1 LYSVILSLK
10 TRLIRQTPELQ
21 LDDDNLMAWANRT
34 QLSTQMGDPTW
45 EKARTST
52 GRPLRL
58 PFGGAGVA
66 TRQRDR
72 RKNRSGLLAAT
83 LPMGSVKWGATYPR
97 VISVVA

>member
-21 LDDDNLMAWANRT
+21 LDDNLMAWAQKT
-34 QLSTQMGDPTW
+34 QLSTQVGNPAW

-66 TRQRDR
+66 LGNGTAERTVD
-72 RKNRSGLLAAT
+72 S
-83 LPMGSVKWGATYPR
+83 
-97 VISVVA
+97 